1 MRDKISCRSLYRV
14 FHGCTNKNN
23 DGTNRVIEKNHICF
37 WPTSQPYWKRVRDVD
52 IGVRTLSQELKQEK
66 VKWQDFKRYCRFRE
80 RKDIRTWLETE
91 KEQ

>member
-37 WPTSQPYWKRVRDVD
+37 WLTSQPYWKRVRDVD
-52 IGVRTLSQELKQEK
+52 FGVRTLSQELKQEK

-80 RKDIRTWLETE
+80 REDIRTWLERE